1 MDGYSTYEPAPVLT
15 KWQIQP
21 KLGLMNRSYLL
32 YLLVIPIGFAWPLM
46 HVLVFLLRFGSM
58 PTESSL
64 VFLVKKAESRK
75 RKRRTVIGYLLASPF
90 AYIGS
95 LFGGLMSPQLA
106 GVFIFGTVPLV
117 LGTALGYKVR
127 VLNEVMNMR
136 ISILPKSL
144 LGRR

>member
-1 MDGYSTYEPAPVLT
+1 
-15 KWQIQP
+15 
-21 KLGLMNRSYLL
+21 MNRSYLL

-64 VFLVKKAESRK
+64 IFLPMGIVSAVVLVFLVKKAGSRK

-106 GVFIFGTVPLV
+106 GGIHLRYCAPCVGHCTWL
-117 LGTALGYKVR
+117 
-127 VLNEVMNMR
+127 
-136 ISILPKSL
+136 
-144 LGRR
+144 